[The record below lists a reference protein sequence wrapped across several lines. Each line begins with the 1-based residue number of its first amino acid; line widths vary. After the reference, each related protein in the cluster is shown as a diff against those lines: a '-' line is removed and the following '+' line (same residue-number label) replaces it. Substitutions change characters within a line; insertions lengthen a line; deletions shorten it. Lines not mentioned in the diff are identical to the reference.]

1 MSEQQ
6 ALVVDDHPI
15 IRDGIKQVLVRAF
28 PSLHICDSP
37 GTDRILEEICSY
49 PWAFVT
55 LDINLP
61 GQNGLHII
69 REIQGC
75 CPTVPIIVFSLFSE
89 DQYGP
94 RALRAGAAAY
104 LSKERSPLELVEVVR
119 SVLRGEKKGQSK
131 PAGRG
136 LSTRESEVLT
146 LLGKGMNRQQ
156 IARELGINE
165 KTVSTYRARLLHKL
179 DARTTVNLLRFAAD
193 EGLLGNDQ
201 APAC

>member
-15 IRDGIKQVLVRAF
+15 IRDSIKQLLVRAF
-28 PSLHICDSP
+28 PSLHIRDSS
-37 GTDRILEEICSY
+37 GTDGILEEICSY

-61 GQNGLHII
+61 GRNGLHII
-69 REIQGC
+69 RELQGC
-75 CPTVPIIVFSLFSE
+75 CARVPIIVFSLYSE
-89 DQYGP
+89 EQYAP

-119 SVLRGEKKGQSK
+119 SVLRGEKKPQSHAA
-131 PAGRG
+131 PM
-136 LSTRESEVLT
+136 LSNRESEVLT

-156 IARELGINE
+156 IAHELGINE
-165 KTVSTYRARLLHKL
+165 KTVSTYRARLLHKMN
-179 DARTTVNLLRFAAD
+179 ARTTVNLLRFAAD
-193 EGLLGNDQ
+193 EGLLD
-201 APAC
+201 ADSATTC

>member
-1 MSEQQ
+1 MREQQ

-15 IRDGIKQVLVRAF
+15 IRDSIKQLLARAF
-28 PSLHICDSP
+28 PALHIRDSS
-37 GTDRILEEICSY
+37 GSDRVLEEICSF

-69 REIQGC
+69 REIQVC
-75 CPTVPIIVFSLFSE
+75 CPKVPIIVFSLFSE

-119 SVLRGEKKGQSK
+119 SVLRGEKKGQS
-131 PAGRG
+131 PSAAPV
-136 LSTRESEVLT
+136 LSSRETEVLT

-156 IARELGINE
+156 IAHELGINE

-179 DARTTVNLLRFAAD
+179 NVRTTVNLLRFAVD
-193 EGLLGNDQ
+193 EGLLGADQ
-201 APAC
+201 APTC

>member
-1 MSEQQ
+1 MHEQQ

-15 IRDGIKQVLVRAF
+15 IRDGIKQLLVRAF
-28 PSLHICDSP
+28 PALHIRDSS
-37 GTDRILEEICSY
+37 GTDRVLEEICSY

-75 CPTVPIIVFSLFSE
+75 CPKVPIIVFSLFSE

-104 LSKERSPLELVEVVR
+104 VSKERSPLEFVEVVR
-119 SVLRGEKKGQSK
+119 SVLRGEKKGQGQ
-131 PAGRG
+131 PAAPV
-136 LSTRESEVLT
+136 LSIRETEVLT
-146 LLGKGMNRQQ
+146 RLGKGMNRQQ
-156 IARELGINE
+156 IAQELGINE

-179 DARTTVNLLRFAAD
+179 NARTTVNLLRFAAD
-193 EGLLGNDQ
+193 EGLLGADQ
-201 APAC
+201 TPIC

>member
-1 MSEQQ
+1 MPEQQ

-15 IRDGIKQVLVRAF
+15 IRDGIKQLLVRAF
-28 PSLHICDSP
+28 PSLHIRDSS
-37 GTDRILEEICSY
+37 GTDGVLEEICSY

-61 GQNGLHII
+61 GRNGLHII

-75 CPTVPIIVFSLFSE
+75 CPGVPIIVFSLFSAE
-89 DQYGP
+89 QYGP

-119 SVLRGEKKGQSK
+119 SVLRGEKKAQSQAA
-131 PAGRG
+131 PM
-136 LSTRESEVLT
+136 LSSRETEVLT

-156 IARELGINE
+156 IAHELGINE
-165 KTVSTYRARLLHKL
+165 KTVSTYRARLLHKMN
-179 DARTTVNLLRFAAD
+179 ARTTVNLLRFAAD
-193 EGLLGNDQ
+193 EGLLGADS
-201 APAC
+201 APIC

>member
-28 PSLHICDSP
+28 PSLHIRDSP
-37 GTDRILEEICSY
+37 GNDRILEEICSY

-201 APAC
+201 APAY